1 MASLD
6 TFLMR
11 AARLPRMIGGVPSPK
26 HVAAA
31 GELLCEAAALLPQH
45 MDRSTEIAMAAGRL
59 GFADA
64 KPVEHFAEAYQRLLN
79 QKLPEENWSKTQ
91 AREVLAAYVAIEG
104 LGHAPRAVSL
114 KMASKA
120 SMAAAMLE
128 APELTAALTRLAATR
143 SQWRDSSNGS
153 AHEAAAIDVTLALQ
167 KGLLKKCDAL
177 DELSAQDLCNAM
189 VGLARSPM
197 ILPEAAAKI
206 VAAAR
211 GRCSEL
217 QSFRSM
223 LDFSRA
229 IGELMSVLE
238 GPQRQLAADCFAETF
253 PHLISEAQKSF
264 QNHDSIGLCLSGL
277 ARIAAA
283 LPKESSETASFTR
296 EVISPFAE
304 TILLIC
310 QDEDLQ
316 FLEIAAPLLQ
326 LENGDAWVKLL
337 RYLAMEG
344 FQKLPDSQE
353 STLRLISIIEWL
365 ASVASSQN
373 GNVTTCC
380 PPFFDFAIQEL
391 CQRISGL
398 SQVPTA
404 PAAVRRSAKVMSEV
418 YLERPDLL
426 PASAGVLARISI
438 LVSVVDLPEVALS
451 LSAMASL
458 YLRVASVGT
467 SKDISK
473 DSDDI
478 TLLVRSLEVLSKTAQ
493 GLLSPT
499 NSQSDAAFLAL
510 SAFAQASRHDG
521 VDARRRVV
529 TSGVQLLD
537 AMCQVWTGS
546 QAQALTLQQA
556 HIFVTCLR
564 TFCIGNGAPSPPRS
578 SLQVLEVVVES
589 IAAVDHKDARLCV
602 AVLQEMHADPQ
613 CPPVLKSLLG
623 AQGVHGEPALQARE
637 RLRASMAEGV
647 AAQPAQ
653 GGFLRR
659 IFGL

>member
-1 MASLD
+1 M
-6 TFLMR
+6 
-11 AARLPRMIGGVPSPK
+11 
-26 HVAAA
+26 
-31 GELLCEAAALLPQH
+31 
-45 MDRSTEIAMAAGRL
+45 
-59 GFADA
+59 
-64 KPVEHFAEAYQRLLN
+64 
-79 QKLPEENWSKTQ
+79 
-91 AREVLAAYVAIEG
+91 LAAYVAIEG

-128 APELTAALTRLAATR
+128 APELTAALARLAATR
-143 SQWRDSSNGS
+143 SHLDSDSSKGVR

-253 PHLISEAQKSF
+253 PALISEAQKSF

-283 LPKESSETASFTR
+283 LPKESSEAASFTR

-438 LVSVVDLPEVALS
+438 LVSVEDLPEVALS
-451 LSAMASL
+451 LSAIASL

-537 AMCQVWTGS
+537 TMCQLWTGS

-564 TFCIGNGAPSPPRS
+564 TFCIGHGAPSPPRS

>member
-1 MASLD
+1 M
-6 TFLMR
+6 
-11 AARLPRMIGGVPSPK
+11 
-26 HVAAA
+26 
-31 GELLCEAAALLPQH
+31 
-45 MDRSTEIAMAAGRL
+45 
-59 GFADA
+59 
-64 KPVEHFAEAYQRLLN
+64 
-79 QKLPEENWSKTQ
+79 
-91 AREVLAAYVAIEG
+91 LAAYVAIEG